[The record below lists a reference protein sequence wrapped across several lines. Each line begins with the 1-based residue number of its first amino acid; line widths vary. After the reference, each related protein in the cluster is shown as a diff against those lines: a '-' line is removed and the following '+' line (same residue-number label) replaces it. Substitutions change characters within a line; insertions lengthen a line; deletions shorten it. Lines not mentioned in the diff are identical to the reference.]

1 VNRGRVQVISTSIE
15 RLIEQV
21 KFALQKEG
29 DGIDLWSKE
38 YFFDKKYAPH
48 RSMMV
53 MHSGSRL
60 SRSLLSLLIR
70 EGMTEERR
78 EKIFSGDYDLGNTR
92 TLLPELCSYKKLVAE
107 LYGEGS
113 THIDA
118 DNDPFETIKKGICR
132 ITGRD
137 MQDHFK
143 VNKSTALKVIRTLNI
158 LARNREP
165 RLMQLL
171 ILPVPPKKFSMSF
184 RDSYP
189 YMKNQEQVWLIADLK
204 ANLSVELSEKRFHE
218 IALLFSSLEESMKNI
233 IWNVEKILVGAYH
246 SDYSSMFSVYADL
259 VTAVESYQ
267 VQHERKALPL
277 DEELFIHLH
286 MLEFA
291 HFAIGYPNL
300 IAEQIPTL
308 PVTPVI
314 GELKALTKKAFPAL
328 FVAVKEDGLRIAI
341 NDIPEF
347 SLRWQK
353 EIIAMMEKA
362 MGESMTFNEFDKIK
376 PGVQILLRNF
386 YSHQDIGNG
395 ALSGEMKISPWYVI
409 AAFCCVWYPRL
420 VNTPESEKI
429 FKPYWLGQAAQ
440 GGTLHA
446 SVNDSRIGFAV
457 DRVPEEHRHIWNVR
471 LEWFADA
478 LRGHTELRV
487 QRLNFRAA
495 LIRRILDIC
504 STNDTDWIAQKLIS
518 LSDYIKDYVLCHHN
532 DV

>member
-1 VNRGRVQVISTSIE
+1 MGTSIE

-21 KFALQKEG
+21 KFSLQNEG
-29 DGIDLWSKE
+29 DEIDLWSRD

-48 RSMMV
+48 RSTMV
-53 MHSGSRL
+53 MQSGSRL

-78 EKIFSGDYDLGNTR
+78 EKIFPGDYDLGNTR
-92 TLLPELCSYKKLVAE
+92 TIPPELCSYKKLVAE

-113 THIDA
+113 THIDT
-118 DNDPFETIKKGICR
+118 DNDPFETIKKGIRR

-143 VNKSTALKVIRTLNI
+143 VNKSTALKVIRTLNM

-184 RDSYP
+184 RNSYP
-189 YMKNQEQVWLIADLK
+189 YMRNQEQVWLIADLK
-204 ANLSVELSEKRFHE
+204 ANLSVELSDKRFHE
-218 IALLFSSLEESMKNI
+218 IALLFSSLHELMKNI

-246 SDYSSMFSVYADL
+246 SDYSSMLSVYADL

-267 VQHERKALPL
+267 VQHERKAVPL

-291 HFAIGYPNL
+291 HFAIGYSNL
-300 IAEQIPTL
+300 IAERIPTR
-308 PVTPVI
+308 PITPVI
-314 GELKALTKKAFPAL
+314 RELRALAKKAFSAL
-328 FVAVKEDGLRIAI
+328 FVAVMEDDPRIAI
-341 NDIPEF
+341 NDIPAF

-353 EIIAMMEKA
+353 EIVAIMEKA
-362 MGESMTFNEFDKIK
+362 MGESITFDEFDKIK
-376 PGVQILLRNF
+376 TGAQILLRDF

-395 ALSGEMKISPWYVI
+395 ALYGEMKVSPWYVI
-409 AAFCCVWYPRL
+409 AAFCCVWYVRL

-440 GGTLHA
+440 GGTLRA
-446 SVNDSRIGFAV
+446 SVNESRIGFAV
-457 DRVPEEHRHIWNVR
+457 DRIPEEHRHIWNIG

-478 LRGHTELRV
+478 LRGHTELRA
-487 QRLNFRAA
+487 RRFDFRAA
-495 LIRRILDIC
+495 LISKVLDIC

-518 LSDYIKDYVLCHHN
+518 LSDYIKDYVLRHHKE
-532 DV
+532 V